1 MNQRV
6 IVTAYGEA
14 DVLRLMD
21 EPLQAPASGEV
32 LIRVEAAGV
41 ALGDVMRRKGV
52 YPGGPKPPFTPGYDG
67 VGRIEAVG
75 EGVSGL
81 RAGERVAF
89 CLDGT
94 GAYSRYVRV
103 REQDAIPVPAS
114 IDPYEAVCL
123 VLNYVTAYQLLHRA
137 VKKEG
142 MRRILVHGAAGGV
155 GTALLELGRVLGLTM
170 IGTASEPKLA
180 SVRGYGAMGID
191 YRSEDFVQAVLERYP
206 DGVDAVFDPI
216 GGDNWRRSAQTLRP
230 GGALVG
236 FGFTSVLTAGPD
248 AEAAS
253 RLRGDWSRLSQGQWH
268 SEKPVLASAYSVTQ
282 WKREH
287 PSWFRLDLQAL
298 LQLLSEGRIKPVVH
312 AVIPLQEAAEAH
324 RLIESSRTIG
334 KIIVDCL

>member
-1 MNQRV
+1 MNERV
-6 IVTAYGEA
+6 MVTAYGEA
-14 DVLRLMD
+14 DVLRLIK
-21 EPLQAPASGEV
+21 EPLRAPANGEV
-32 LIRVEAAGV
+32 LVRVEAAGV

-89 CLDGT
+89 CLDGI
-94 GAYSRYVRV
+94 GGYSRYVWVGER
-103 REQDAIPVPAS
+103 DAIPVPAS
-114 IDPYEAVCL
+114 IDPHEAVCL

-137 VKKEG
+137 VPKEG
-142 MRRILVHGAAGGV
+142 VSRILVHGAAGGV
-155 GTALLELGRVLGLTM
+155 GTALLELGRLLGLTM
-170 IGTASEPKLA
+170 LGTASEPKLA
-180 SVRGYGAMGID
+180 SVRGYGAQGID

-216 GGDNWRRSAQTLRP
+216 GGDNWRRSALTLRP
-230 GGALVG
+230 GGSLVG
-236 FGFTSVLTAGPD
+236 FGFTSVLTAEPD

-253 RLRGDWSRLSQGQWH
+253 RLLGDWSRLSRGQWH
-268 SEKPVLASAYSVTQ
+268 SEKPVRTSAYSVTQ

-287 PSWFRLDLQAL
+287 PSWFRQDLQAL

-312 AVIPLQEAAEAH
+312 TAVPLREAAEAH
-324 RLIESSRTIG
+324 RLLESPRTIG
-334 KIIVDCL
+334 KIILDCL